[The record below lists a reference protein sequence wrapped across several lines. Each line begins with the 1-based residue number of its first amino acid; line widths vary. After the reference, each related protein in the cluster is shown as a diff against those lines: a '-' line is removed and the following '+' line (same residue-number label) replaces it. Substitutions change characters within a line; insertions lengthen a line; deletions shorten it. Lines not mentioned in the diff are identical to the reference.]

1 MTTTLSIRLDQN
13 LKKDSQKVFKKLGLD
28 ISSATK
34 IFLTQVVNT
43 ESIPFQ
49 IRTVNGFTPEF
60 EKESIDSYNELMAEI
75 KKNPQTYKKHKS
87 GKEIIDEILGV
98 EK

>member
-13 LKKDSQKVFKKLGLD
+13 LKRDSQKVFKKLGLD

-34 IFLTQVVNT
+34 IFLIQVVNT

-60 EKESIDSYNELMAEI
+60 EAGILEELRDIKE
-75 KKNPQTYKKHKS
+75 NPQNYKKYKS
-87 GKEIIDEILGV
+87 GKELIFDILGK

>member
-13 LKKDSQKVFKKLGLD
+13 LKRDSQKVFKKLGMD

-43 ESIPFQ
+43 ESIPFK

-60 EKESIDSYNELMAEI
+60 ELDILEELKDI
-75 KKNPQTYKKHKS
+75 KDNPQNYKKYKS
-87 GKEIIDEILGV
+87 GKELVSDILGK